1 MGRTMAM
8 EFLGLI
14 MGLVTMREIFW
25 IFVFM
30 GMACSYMKMVMFMK
44 AIGRMISEV
53 GMEYFNIEM
62 ETDTK
67 VSGSTIKKMDS
78 GK

>member
-1 MGRTMAM
+1 
-8 EFLGLI
+8 
-14 MGLVTMREIFW
+14 
-25 IFVFM
+25 
-30 GMACSYMKMVMFMK
+30 MVMFMK